1 MSDKKTSSNFSF
13 GMTKE
18 EEQERVGLDLQ
29 MTFPEQNTWKIN
41 LLSPATQM
49 NLRRLLKSTF
59 DFNVSAK

>member
-29 MTFPEQNTWKIN
+29 MTFPEQN
-41 LLSPATQM
+41 A
-49 NLRRLLKSTF
+49 
-59 DFNVSAK
+59 